1 MLFRSRASRQQ
12 TIRSPRKTIKKIPLT
27 RRRTRR
33 HRHRLRNIAQKNT
46 PLQKQRRILLRRPK
60 APGQAQRRRGRL
72 LLQYAPILALPLGAL
87 RALLRRLLAA
97 QYDPL
102 KQKHMVLAVDIGLGD
117 HKDVVEEELAKVLEV
132 VALPVVD
139 ARLEGLDGLLVL
151 RAPLGFVD
159 LVRDALRRFGPPLEL
174 VVVRVRRRRT
184 RFDKRLETNKAREQD
199 SNPSISTCQFF
210 SSTPE

>member
-1 MLFRSRASRQQ
+1 
-12 TIRSPRKTIKKIPLT
+12 
-27 RRRTRR
+27 
-33 HRHRLRNIAQKNT
+33 
-46 PLQKQRRILLRRPK
+46 
-60 APGQAQRRRGRL
+60 
-72 LLQYAPILALPLGAL
+72 
-87 RALLRRLLAA
+87 
-97 QYDPL
+97 
-102 KQKHMVLAVDIGLGD
+102 MVLAVDIGLGD

-151 RAPLGFVD
+151 RAPLRLVD

-210 SSTPE
+210 LLHRNKTETYIKEKGIFADALDRLDKQTGQLALDVDQVVQRLLTVVWSALGQFPMRWMASCQGDGALGQLV